1 VTTLGKQL
9 RIMFL
14 AITLGGVIFV
24 LVKVFLT
31 TSINKPKSEESQ
43 RESHTVAL
51 FEDHICIV
59 SRFHADYNAVPPC

>member
-1 VTTLGKQL
+1 MTLWKQL

-31 TSINKPKSEESQ
+31 TSINKPKSEQSQ
-43 RESHTVAL
+43 HELNSLAL

-59 SRFHADYNAVPPC
+59 SRFHANYNTVPPC